1 MNKVPPVE
9 RDKSTG
15 GLTMACAGLW
25 CQFLSEE
32 FDWHDINDV
41 DEGNRSL
48 SEYYKRRSQELSVA
62 PTGSLHDRRLEE
74 AIKAWKR

>member
-9 RDKSTG
+9 RDLLTG
-15 GLTMACAGLW
+15 GLTMSCAELW

-32 FDWHDINDV
+32 FDWQ
-41 DEGNRSL
+41 GNRSL

-62 PTGSLHDRRLEE
+62 PEGALHDRRLEE